1 MKKTALLSLIL
12 ATMAAETYAQN
23 TVNFTINGKITTR
36 TCSVTGGTDKTITMA
51 DKDVSQFAAA
61 NAEVYG
67 DASDSATISCPATQR
82 IDISYTDKAA
92 GATTGQPFLRNTATG
107 TGTNAPAGGVG
118 VKVYFRNN
126 NQNTSTNNGVGTM
139 NTGVTRTFRNAQ
151 GTDFQTLNNY
161 QIHVHPHYFRHS
173 TAAVTPGVVKA
184 EMTLNI
190 TYP

>member
-51 DKDVSQFAAA
+51 DKDVSQFATA

-67 DASDSATISCPATQR
+67 DASDFATISCPATQR
-82 IDISYTDKAA
+82 IDISYTDKKQGAA
-92 GATTGQPFLRNTATG
+92 TNRAFLENTATG
-107 TGTNAPAGGVG
+107 TGVNAPATGVA
-118 VKVYFRNN
+118 VKVYFRD
-126 NQNTSTNNGVGTM
+126 SATNSGSVGTM
-139 NTGVTRTFRNAQ
+139 NTGIPKMFKNAQ
-151 GTDFQTLNNY
+151 GTDYQTMHDY
-161 QIHVHPHYFRHS
+161 KIYVHPAYFRHS
-173 TAAVTPGVVKA
+173 AAQVTPGVVKA